1 MGFKS
6 TTQSNSSQYQV
17 NNLIFPS
24 LLVYQTIKS
33 IDRDLRILY
42 SPAPH
47 GSFWPTINYSPARD
61 SVRFD
66 QILDRVEIYIDEFR
80 RKVKIIETSDSA
92 FNEEF
97 LGIVN
102 FLYEASDFKD
112 NTENDLSKQTEE
124 YIKKRFIS
132 IADKFWK
139 AGVHPLE
146 F

>member
-1 MGFKS
+1 MRIIIKMGFKS

-42 SPAPH
+42 LPAPH

-66 QILDRVEIYIDEFR
+66 QILDRVEIYILM
-80 RKVKIIETSDSA
+80 
-92 FNEEF
+92 NLEEK
-97 LGIVN
+97 LK
-102 FLYEASDFKD
+102 L
-112 NTENDLSKQTEE
+112 
-124 YIKKRFIS
+124 
-132 IADKFWK
+132 
-139 AGVHPLE
+139 
-146 F
+146 

>member
-6 TTQSNSSQYQV
+6 ATQSNITPYQV

-47 GSFWPTINYSPARD
+47 GSLWPTINYAPARD

-66 QILDRVEIYIDEFR
+66 QILDRVEIYILMNLEEKLKLHK
-80 RKVKIIETSDSA
+80 KVIQLLIKS
-92 FNEEF
+92 F
-97 LGIVN
+97 L
-102 FLYEASDFKD
+102 E
-112 NTENDLSKQTEE
+112 
-124 YIKKRFIS
+124 
-132 IADKFWK
+132 
-139 AGVHPLE
+139 
-146 F
+146 